1 MKLPWLKPAAV
12 TAIQVST
19 RASVA
24 ATLSVVIARW
34 AGLEFPLYA
43 LIAAIIVTDLSPAR
57 TRQLSLQRLAGTVI
71 GAAVGALVS
80 VASPATHGG
89 PLTIAVGVLGA
100 MLLSHAFRIT
110 AAARLAGYVCG
121 IVLLNYN
128 DHPWSYASYR
138 FVETLIGIT
147 TAVIVSFVPA
157 LFTAD
162 DSFEIA
168 ADQIQTKSET
178 TS

>member
-1 MKLPWLKPAAV
+1 VKLRWLRPSAV

-19 RASVA
+19 RASLAAALAVVVA
-24 ATLSVVIARW
+24 RLIE
-34 AGLEFPLYA
+34 LEFPLYA

-57 TRQLSLQRLAGTVI
+57 TRQLSLQRLVGTVI
-71 GAAVGALVS
+71 GAATGAVVS
-80 VASPATHGG
+80 IMSPTTHGG
-89 PLTIAVGVLGA
+89 PLTIAIGVLVA
-100 MLLSHAFRIT
+100 MLLSHVFRMT
-110 AAARLAGYVCG
+110 AAAKLAGYVCG

-147 TAVIVSFVPA
+147 TAVIVSFIPA
-157 LFTAD
+157 LITAD

-168 ADQIQTKSET
+168 ANQIQGKSET
-178 TS
+178 AP